1 MCCTSSYFRRMFLL
15 CVQVEACWAW
25 PQLNRAQMASGHS
38 PRFPAILVVFFRFPN
53 LGHVLYLKQSR
64 DNNASST
71 LRDEIKLWPCSLLPL
86 WMCFP
91 SSLLR
96 SCDWH
101 GLLSFWWQPAGDLL
115 CRWNGQLFDFYLS
128 FVHLFL
134 WVVLP
139 RFSRTLLLL
148 AGSRLASV
156 IQSLPPLSTQ
166 VSELAGICSARV
178 CVFRLSSSVYL
189 RDPSKYTELPQTH
202 MY

>member
-1 MCCTSSYFRRMFLL
+1 MYSYFRLLL

-38 PRFPAILVVFFRFPN
+38 PRFPAILVVFCCFLN
-53 LGHVLYLKQSR
+53 LGHPLYLKNNNKKT
-64 DNNASST
+64 DINASGA
-71 LRDEIKLWPCSLLPL
+71 LRDEMQLWPCSLMPF

-128 FVHLFL
+128 FVRVRVRVFL
-134 WVVLP
+134 WVALP
-139 RFSRTLLLL
+139 RSSRALLLL
-148 AGSRLASV
+148 AGSRSASV
-156 IQSLPPLSTQ
+156 IRSLPPLST
-166 VSELAGICSARV
+166 
-178 CVFRLSSSVYL
+178 LSSDAGVGAGRNLLSAGL
-189 RDPSKYTELPQTH
+189 CFQTRQLGLPEGPV
-202 MY
+202 